1 MQIPFRYIERDTP
14 IHRLHPLVKILYM
27 VLTLFIILTPLIEV
41 RYVFVPLTW
50 LGLSIILWALA
61 SIEIGR
67 FQTLIK
73 LLTGTF
79 IFLILVQGCTYRW
92 GNTVVV
98 HFFDLRY
105 GETNVGSIKLEG
117 LIFGA
122 MLCLRIL
129 TAAVSLPLLVMTTSS
144 SDLVSAFR
152 KLRFPKVATFMIVSA
167 LSFTTLIFEMWEY
180 IMSAQKLRAFDIDR
194 MNPVTRLR
202 RAYVPIVTP
211 LVLLLFRKA
220 NDFQIALE
228 TRAFGTPGDPTEIE
242 KRPFTLT
249 DWIMVGVFLAVFL
262 FAQYLRIRIRAS
274 SSLG

>member
-1 MQIPFRYIERDTP
+1 MQIPFRYVDRNTI
-14 IHRLHPLVKILYM
+14 IHRLHPLVKILYIL
-27 VLTLFIILTPLIEV
+27 LTLLIILTPLMEV
-41 RYVFVPLTW
+41 KYVFVPLVW
-50 LGLSIILWALA
+50 LVMSVILWALA
-61 SIEIGR
+61 QIEVSR

-92 GNTVVV
+92 GNTVVL

-105 GETNVGSIKLEG
+105 GETNVGTIKLEG
-117 LIFGA
+117 LIFGT

-144 SDLVSAFR
+144 SDLVNAFR
-152 KLRFPKVATFMIVSA
+152 WLRFPKVATFMIISA

-180 IMSAQKLRAFDIDR
+180 ITSAQKLRAFDIDR
-194 MNPVTRLR
+194 MNPITKLR

-228 TRAFGTPGDPTEIE
+228 TRAFGTPGDPTVMED
-242 KRPFTLT
+242 RPFTAL
-249 DWIMVGVFLAVFL
+249 DWVMLALILIVFAT
-262 FAQYLRIRIRAS
+262 AQYLRIR
-274 SSLG
+274 LGAMK